1 MPKSAKNALLQ
12 IQTKRKMIL
21 LQTRDLLYK
30 ARTHSH
36 SFGRLA
42 TSRIVSAQGQRN
54 LLFDI
59 VSLSLFSAI
68 LEDTCFFL
76 IGRLMMQRRGQLAS
90 PPGTLPRRL
99 HLQRGFPHP
108 SYNGLE
114 SRYLA
119 LLREKPGH
127 CSNFPLNI

>member
-1 MPKSAKNALLQ
+1 MGIRVKGEENGGEERRSFGREEFW
-12 IQTKRKMIL
+12 TRSFGRGV
-21 LQTRDLLYK
+21 LQTRLDLLYE

-36 SFGRLA
+36 SSRRLA

-99 HLQRGFPHP
+99 L
-108 SYNGLE
+108 S
-114 SRYLA
+114 
-119 LLREKPGH
+119 
-127 CSNFPLNI
+127 